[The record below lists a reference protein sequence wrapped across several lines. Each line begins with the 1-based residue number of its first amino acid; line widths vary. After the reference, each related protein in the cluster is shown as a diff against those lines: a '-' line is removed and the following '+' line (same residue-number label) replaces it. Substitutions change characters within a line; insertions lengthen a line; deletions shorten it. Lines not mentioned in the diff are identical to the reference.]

1 MKVFIACE
9 ESGMMRRAFTERG
22 HFAVSCD
29 LLPARD
35 GRNAG
40 RNRLSKLR
48 MRAGCDGNF
57 HLQMDVWDALQ
68 FFDNCGVHFDLMIA
82 HPPCTYLTR
91 AGWHWVN
98 KPDHA
103 THPLKGEP
111 RRQAAREAAAFFRA
125 LLDYPHIPRR
135 AVENPRPIVHVGL
148 PDATQYIQPWMFGD
162 FEVKGTGLW
171 LRSLP
176 PLVPAFPTLGAYR
189 SAHGLSDFD
198 IPEPRVWKMAPGVD
212 RARERSRTFPGIA
225 AACADQ
231 WGRLG

>member
-1 MKVFIACE
+1 MRWFIACE
-9 ESGMMRRAFTERG
+9 ESGVMRRAFTERG

-35 GRNAG
+35 GRNASMSWLAG
-40 RNRLSKLR
+40 VR
-48 MRAGCDGNF
+48 MGAGKSGNVHVQGDVFRWLDWFRA
-57 HLQMDVWDALQ
+57 A
-68 FFDNCGVHFDLMIA
+68 GVQFDLLIA

-91 AGWHWVN
+91 TGWHWVN

-111 RRQAAREAAAFFRA
+111 RRQAAHKAAAFFRA
-125 LLDYPHIPRR
+125 LLDYPHIARI

-162 FEVKGTGLW
+162 FEVKATGFW
-171 LRSLP
+171 LRGLP
-176 PLVPAFPTLGAYR
+176 PLVPEYLTLAEYR
-189 SAHGLSDFD
+189 AAHELPDD
-198 IPEPRVWKMAPGVD
+198 AKPDARIWRMPPGPD
-212 RARERSRTFPGIA
+212 RARERSKTFPGIA
-225 AACADQ
+225 AACASQ